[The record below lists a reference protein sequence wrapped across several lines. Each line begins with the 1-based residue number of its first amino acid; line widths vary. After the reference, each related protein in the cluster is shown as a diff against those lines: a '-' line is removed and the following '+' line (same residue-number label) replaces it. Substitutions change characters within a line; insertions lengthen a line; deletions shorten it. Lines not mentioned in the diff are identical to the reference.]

1 MILIDKN
8 LNLVEIEVNE
18 INFRLLNVEYS
29 KIKKYE
35 NKRSLNKAVSDFLER
50 ENKSDEMFN
59 KKR

>member
-35 NKRSLNKAVSDFLER
+35 NKRSLNKAISNFLER
-50 ENKSDEMFN
+50 ENKNDEMFN
-59 KKR
+59 KK